1 MKVAHLINLSGF
13 GGVEKRFSMFIE
25 NSHFDNTIICCSN
38 KIDDK
43 ISNLFHDK
51 KIIFANRV
59 LNNFDVKYPTA
70 LRKKV
75 LVSKINKLQPD
86 VLVIWDFM
94 PRIDL
99 SKIKCKKIYYDCGC
113 GWRYPKNTKTEDF
126 FKNIDSVISNSNAS
140 KRIIQLRYNF
150 NKDIKVVLNK
160 LNMPISPEP
169 RNKPDAGIVLGTASR
184 LVGIKGIGISILTV
198 KELLDNGVNAFLI
211 IAGDGDNREELER
224 LTESLSLQ
232 NNIMFIGYQSDLT
245 DFYEEIDIYLSTPV
259 TEAFGLS
266 CIEAMSHGIPVIY
279 PFIDGQPEAIKN
291 GYSGIA
297 IKPTLLPDEYKEK
310 TKITIDFPYDVYNPT
325 DDKLTSIKLISPSDC
340 RVAIQHVVNNYHELS
355 QNALTWSKN
364 TMDFP
369 FFINEFE
376 SAIANSVMKENS
388 EPLQQLTIHNI

>member
-25 NSHFDNTIICCSN
+25 NSQFDNTIICCSN
-38 KIDDK
+38 RIDDK
-43 ISNLFHDK
+43 ISDLFDDK
-51 KIIFANRV
+51 KITFANRIF
-59 LNNFDVKYPTA
+59 NNVNIKYPTA

-75 LVSKINKLQPD
+75 LIARINTLQPD
-86 VLVIWDFM
+86 ILVIWDFM

-99 SKIKCKKIYYDCGC
+99 SEIKCKKIYYDCGC
-113 GWRYPKNTKTEDF
+113 GWRYPQNKKTDDF

-150 NKDIKVVLNK
+150 NKDINVILNR

-169 RNKPDAGIVLGTASR
+169 REISDEKIVLGTASR

-211 IAGDGDNREELER
+211 IAGAGDNRKELEK
-224 LTESLSLQ
+224 LTERLSLQ
-232 NNIMFIGYQSDLT
+232 KNVMFMGYQSDMT
-245 DFYEEIDIYLSTPV
+245 DFYDEIDIYLSTPV

-279 PFIDGQPEAIKN
+279 PLIDGQPEAIKN
-291 GYSGIA
+291 EYSGIA

-310 TKITIDFPYDVYNPT
+310 TNINIDFPYDVYDPT

-340 RVAIQHVVNNYHELS
+340 MDAIHHIINNYHELS
-355 QNALTWSKN
+355 KNALVWSEN

-376 SAIANSVMKENS
+376 SAIAG
-388 EPLQQLTIHNI
+388 